1 MKFKKTSIVQYPT
14 GIVYQFFPLSDFKA
28 DKTTADDIAKICNEP
43 LIYNRLFKKL
53 CKNEAYPAQ
62 KAAEFLKWAKTG
74 FEDSTH
80 FVFLI
85 VSQSNQVVGAIDIKQ
100 NDLNAAE
107 IGYWLS
113 KEYAGLM
120 TNAVIE
126 LVKQAKEN
134 GFKSLYGMCEIDNLK
149 SQAVLERANFKKQG
163 QRSRNNKEYFKYS
176 IFL

>member
-1 MKFKKTSIVQYPT
+1 MEFKKTSIIQYPT
-14 GIVYQFFPLSDFKA
+14 DIDYQFVPLSDFEA
-28 DKTTADDIAKICNEP
+28 DKSTADDIAKICNEP
-43 LIYNRLFKKL
+43 LIYNRLFKKV
-53 CKNEAYPAQ
+53 CENEAYPAQ
-62 KAAEFLKWAKTG
+62 KATEFLKWAKTG

-85 VSQSNQVVGAIDIKQ
+85 VNQSNQPAGAIDIKQ
-100 NDLNAAE
+100 NDLNSAE

-113 KEYAGLM
+113 KEHTGLM

-149 SQAVLERANFKKQG
+149 SQAVLERANFENQG
-163 QRSRNNKEYFKYS
+163 QCRRNDKEYFKYS